1 MEAATEPAQPPT
13 KIRVLFVLEGLY
25 GRGAERVTLGLIARL
40 DRHHFEPSIWILR
53 SEDALK
59 GELPPGV
66 PVTVAL
72 GPGQRIRHALTRVPA
87 TLLGAARGADVIVG
101 AVELMPTYFA
111 GLASLLTRTPALA
124 WVRND
129 LSHTFAEQPAW
140 HRLLSRLIYA
150 RLPRLVFVSR
160 GTRET
165 LQRLQPLRSERLSV
179 VYNPIDL
186 ERIRADKE
194 RPLPDWAA
202 FMQTRPTVLG
212 LGRLTPQKGFDT
224 LIRAHAR
231 LLQQGV
237 MHDLVIAGEGE
248 EGRLALER
256 LIKALGV
263 QGSVHLP
270 GYLPNPYPL
279 LKHASVFALSS
290 RWEGFGGVI
299 VEAMAC
305 GTPVVATDCPSG
317 PAEILEGGWSG
328 LLVPVD
334 DAPALADAL
343 GRVLTQPA
351 VHQHF
356 AALGLRR
363 AEAFAP
369 AASVP
374 QWEALLRK
382 VVLRDEGGQGGNAA
396 VSSRA
401 PQLLS
406 RPSSAPSPTQTKPS

>member
-1 MEAATEPAQPPT
+1 VPDGAQPPAR
-13 KIRVLFVLEGLY
+13 IRVLFVLEGLY

-40 DRHHFEPSIWILR
+40 DPRQFEPSIWILR

-72 GPGQRIRHALTRVPA
+72 GPGQRIRHAVTRVPA
-87 TLLGAARGADVIVG
+87 TLLAAARGADVIVG

-111 GLASLLTRTPALA
+111 GLAGLLTRTPAVA

-129 LSHTFAEQPAW
+129 LSHTFSEQPAW
-140 HRLLSRLIYA
+140 HRVLSRLIYA

-165 LQRLQPLRSERLSV
+165 LAGLQPLRPERLSV

-186 ERIRADKE
+186 GRIQALKE
-194 RPLPDWAA
+194 HPLPDWAA
-202 FMQTRPTVLG
+202 FMQIRPTVLG
-212 LGRLTPQKGFDT
+212 LGRLTAQKGFDT

-231 LLQQGV
+231 LLKQGV
-237 MHDLVIAGEGE
+237 AHDLVIAGEGQE
-248 EGRLALER
+248 RDALER
-256 LIKALGV
+256 LIAELGV
-263 QGSVHLP
+263 GGSVHLP

-279 LKHASVFALSS
+279 LKYASVFALSS
-290 RWEGFGGVI
+290 RWEGLGGVI

-334 DAPALADAL
+334 DAPALAGAL

-351 VHQHF
+351 VRQQF

-369 AASVP
+369 STGVP
-374 QWEALLRK
+374 QWETVLRE
-382 VVLRDEGGQGGNAA
+382 VVLSRRRAQPLPAA
-396 VSSRA
+396 RA
-401 PQLLS
+401 G
-406 RPSSAPSPTQTKPS
+406 

>member
-1 MEAATEPAQPPT
+1 MTEPVPQPAR
-13 KIRVLFVLEGLY
+13 IRVLFVLEGLY

-40 DRHHFEPSIWILR
+40 DRRYFEPSIWILR

-72 GPGQRIRHALTRVPA
+72 GPGQRIRHAVTRVPA
-87 TLLGAARGADVIVG
+87 TLLAAARGADVIVG

-111 GLASLLTRTPALA
+111 GLASVLTHTPTLA

-129 LSHTFAEQPAW
+129 LSHTFSEQPAW

-150 RLPRLVFVSR
+150 RLPRLVFVSQ
-160 GTRET
+160 GTRDT
-165 LQRLQPLRSERLSV
+165 LRRLHPLRPERLSV

-186 ERIRADKE
+186 ERIRAAKE
-194 RPLPDWAA
+194 QPLPDWAA

-212 LGRLTPQKGFDT
+212 LGRLTAQKGFDT

-231 LLQQGV
+231 LLGQGV
-237 MHDLVIAGEGE
+237 AHDLVIAGEGE
-248 EGRLALER
+248 ERAALER
-256 LIKALGV
+256 LIGELDV
-263 QGSVHLP
+263 RNSVHLP

-290 RWEGFGGVI
+290 RWEGLGGVI

-317 PAEILEGGWSG
+317 PGEILEGGWGG

-334 DAPALADAL
+334 DAPALAGAL
-343 GRVLTQPA
+343 GRILTQPA
-351 VHQHF
+351 VRHHF

-374 QWEALLRK
+374 QWEA
-382 VVLRDEGGQGGNAA
+382 VLREVAGSGIQTVSDDNPPGGW
-396 VSSRA
+396 S
-401 PQLLS
+401 L
-406 RPSSAPSPTQTKPS
+406 PSMTHD